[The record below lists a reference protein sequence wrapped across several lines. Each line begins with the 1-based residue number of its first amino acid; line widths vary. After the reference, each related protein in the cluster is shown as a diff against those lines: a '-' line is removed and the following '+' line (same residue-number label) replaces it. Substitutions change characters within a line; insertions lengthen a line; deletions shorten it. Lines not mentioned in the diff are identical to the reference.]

1 VVEVYREVEFLVCE
15 GYNKFSLVKYL
26 TSMGFYIHIGIIRRS
41 KLKEVYKAKLQVN
54 KKPIEL
60 NPFVEE
66 FLAQIS
72 IGAVTSL
79 KGVDYIRSVKIH
91 QEHDDVN
98 ITVNGEE
105 IPLTPF
111 PVMIIA
117 NTLRGLASTLKG
129 VDDIKSLDVSLE
141 H

>member
-1 VVEVYREVEFLVCE
+1 
-15 GYNKFSLVKYL
+15 
-26 TSMGFYIHIGIIRRS
+26 
-41 KLKEVYKAKLQVN
+41 LKEGYKAKLQVN

-66 FLAQIS
+66 FLARIS

-91 QEHDDVN
+91 HEHDDVN

-141 H
+141 Y